1 MHEKRRLELII
12 ERMALRRAQDILEE
26 IGVTGYTIVNA
37 TAGFGGGRRWRRS
50 GNLSSADE
58 MVVVIAIGDEAKIT
72 EAVDKLGKLFEAQI
86 GILSVSTVEVL
97 RPDRF

>member
-12 ERMALRRAQDILEE
+12 ERMALRRAQEILENARL
-26 IGVTGYTIVNA
+26 TGYTIINA
-37 TAGFGGGRRWRRS
+37 NAGYGGGRRWRRS

-58 MVVVIAIGDEAKIT
+58 MSVIVAIGDQDKIDLAL
-72 EAVDKLGKLFEAQI
+72 EELEKLLKAQI
-86 GILSVSTVEVL
+86 GILSISRVEVL